1 MFGLD
6 GWLSDPGF
14 VCFEV
19 EYLYRRSSSA
29 SRRYALGLRSI
40 FLLVLKQGPRHWAIG
55 EAVAAAG
62 AFSFENFV
70 HVMDV
75 LHFWMDGAFGT
86 NLTAKA
92 AGDAETFDDADFHN
106 LLRST

>member
-1 MFGLD
+1 MIAIFSALK
-6 GWLSDPGF
+6 WIIIYLVKVRPRF
-14 VCFEV
+14 VNG
-19 EYLYRRSSSA
+19 
-29 SRRYALGLRSI
+29 LGLTSVSSV
-40 FLLVLKQGPRHWAIG
+40 VLQQRPRRWAVG

-62 AFSFENFV
+62 AFSLENFV
-70 HVMDV
+70 HVMNV

-92 AGDAETFDDADFHN
+92 AGDAETLDDADFHR